1 MNVPSLRLLSL
12 LALAAG
18 LAGCAKGPVKPDPEA
33 VAELREELVFEVE
46 PADAVTALDWRDS
59 QAEAEEASTSGKI
72 TLVGQIGGMPNP
84 FGEGLEQEFPWKAGQ
99 ASFFLVDPATVAE
112 FVDHAGEAGED
123 HAADCPFCAR
133 EAATKLPA
141 LAMVSFKKDGKP
153 IKVGAQELFGLKAG
167 DLLVVRGVAS
177 EVGELLMIDADGL
190 FVRE

>member
-1 MNVPSLRLLSL
+1 MNLSRLGLLSL

-18 LAGCAKGPVKPDPEA
+18 LAGCAKGPAKPDPEA
-33 VAELREELVFEVE
+33 LAQLREELVFEVE
-46 PADAVTALDWRDS
+46 PADAVTALDWRGS
-59 QAEAEEASTSGKI
+59 QAEEESTDGKI

-99 ASFFLVDPATVAE
+99 ASFFLVDPATAAE
-112 FVDHAGEAGED
+112 FADHAGEAGDD

-133 EAATKLPA
+133 EAATKVPA

-153 IKVGAQELFGLKAG
+153 INVGAQELFELKAG

-177 EVGELLMIDADGL
+177 EVGELLMIEADGL
-190 FVRE
+190 FVRK